1 MKTFLTALIFIFVLL
16 VAIAVGSQNE
26 QVVTVNYL
34 LAVSSLPLS
43 TVIAVCIGTGILLS
57 LILLLGYILKLKWQI
72 VRLQKRIKQLNQP

>member
-26 QVVTVNYL
+26 QVVDVNYL
-34 LAVSSLPLS
+34 LAVTSLPLS
-43 TVIAVCIGTGILLS
+43 TVIAICIGIGILLS